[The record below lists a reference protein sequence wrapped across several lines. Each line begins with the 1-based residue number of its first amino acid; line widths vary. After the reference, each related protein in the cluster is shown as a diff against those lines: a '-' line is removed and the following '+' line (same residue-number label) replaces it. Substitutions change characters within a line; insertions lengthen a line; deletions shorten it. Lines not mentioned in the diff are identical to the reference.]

1 VEVLLSRRLRRIRR
15 KKVVTKNNYRNGQ
28 IIMYYMYY
36 YNIKLRSQ
44 SKHSLLSLLFITVL
58 GTCSYPNLLTFTMS
72 SMRRNEN
79 NFSGKQNSN
88 IIKAEQEED
97 KYKHETLSLGKY

>member
-1 VEVLLSRRLRRIRR
+1 
-15 KKVVTKNNYRNGQ
+15 
-28 IIMYYMYY
+28 
-36 YNIKLRSQ
+36 
-44 SKHSLLSLLFITVL
+44 
-58 GTCSYPNLLTFTMS
+58 MS